1 MLNEQEF
8 SAQNAPTYQQSLDL
22 INEMISKAKK
32 SYTTKGIASMVW
44 GSLITFCGLVNWAEI
59 HFNKSFGD
67 VWLLTLIALVPQI
80 YFSVKEKRNKN
91 FVAHNEITT
100 NYIWIAFTIS
110 MFITSF
116 YFSHFNLGNVSTLI
130 MMLFGIPTFIIG
142 GMSKFKPMILGGFF
156 CWAASIVSIFTTLEV
171 DVLLMA
177 ACGLFAWLIPGI
189 ILWGCYKKSLQT
201 NV

>member
-1 MLNEQEF
+1 MAIDQEPF
-8 SAQNAPTYQQSLDL
+8 QDNIRTQQQGLDL

-44 GSLITFCGLVNWAEI
+44 GSLITFCGLVNWVEI

-67 VWLLTLIALVPQI
+67 VWLLTLIALLPQI

-91 FVAHNEITT
+91 FIGHNEITT

-116 YFSHFNLGNVSTLI
+116 YFSHFNMGNATTLI

-142 GMSKFKPMILGGFF
+142 GMSKFKLMIFGGIF
-156 CWAASIVSIFTTLEV
+156 CWTASVVSIFTAIEV

-189 ILWGCYKKSLQT
+189 ILWGRYKKSLQT